1 MKKYVMKQ
9 NINHKTLFIIIL
21 SILSFV
27 ISIYQSK
34 YYYDGHHWGLMLS
47 NAIDFLD
54 GKKPYEEI
62 FIQYGILNTI
72 FHAIFV
78 KFGNSQV
85 ISLFYGI
92 SLFYSLSIILLFK
105 YVENK
110 FDSNYGIFVIL
121 CLLLIHPFV
130 NHPWHNYLGFF
141 FLILAL
147 NIYDTNSKNNTF
159 FFGICLSLIVLLYEK
174 LLFIFLLF
182 SLIFLFE
189 SILRKK
195 MKVYFFFL
203 IGFLIPISIFFL
215 FLFYNNLFDTWI
227 TYQKISSL
235 YLEETSYF
243 KTIMV
248 YLEKLFLLSFKNII
262 YEPYWLFFS
271 IIIIININFVIFYF
285 LNFNIEKEIFFFPSI
300 ISILYISTT
309 IHAINSFRFVTGT
322 FIGIIILLFY
332 LKKIKK
338 IETKIILS
346 SFIILFLS
354 LGLNF
359 KKSENNKLFLQNYK
373 INENVSYDSIKYF
386 KGQKWSEDT
395 WDNLIH
401 LEETLTKIKKNC
413 PNIKFGINIT
423 RDSYYY
429 ILISEKYE
437 TFQKMPFFDPNSS
450 INRDTMKLINQAM
463 FKKKDQY
470 IADKSLLIIADKT
483 FIKNEDY
490 KEINMKY
497 SYNHKQKSIFL
508 PKKCNY

>member
-1 MKKYVMKQ
+1 MKQ
-9 NINHKTLFIIIL
+9 NIDHKILFIIIL
-21 SILSFV
+21 STLSFF

-47 NAIDFLD
+47 NAVDFLN

-72 FHAIFV
+72 IHALFV

-85 ISLFYGI
+85 ISLFYGT

-110 FDSNYGIFVIL
+110 FNSNYGFFVIL

-130 NHPWHNYLGFF
+130 NYPWHNYLGFF
-141 FLILAL
+141 FLVLAL
-147 NIYDTNSKNNTF
+147 NIYDSNYKNNIF

-182 SLIFLFE
+182 SVIFLFE
-189 SILRKK
+189 TLLRKNLRA
-195 MKVYFFFL
+195 FFSFL
-203 IGFLIPISIFFL
+203 KGFLIPISIFFL
-215 FLFYNNLFDTWI
+215 FLFYNNLFETWI
-227 TYQKISSL
+227 LYQKISSL
-235 YLEETSYF
+235 YLEETSYLKTVLIYF
-243 KTIMV
+243 K
-248 YLEKLFLLSFKNII
+248 KLFHLSFKNILF
-262 YEPYWLFFS
+262 EPYWLFFL
-271 IIIIININFVIFYF
+271 IIIIININFIIFYF
-285 LNFNIEKEIFFFPSI
+285 LNFNKKKEIFFFPAI

-309 IHAINSFRFVTGT
+309 IHAINSFRFATGT
-322 FIGIIILLFY
+322 FIGIIILIYY
-332 LKKIKK
+332 LEKIKK

-373 INENVSYDSIKYF
+373 LNENIHHDSIRYF
-386 KGQKWSEDT
+386 KNQKWSKDT

-401 LEETLTKIKKNC
+401 LDETLAKIKKNC
-413 PNIKFGINIT
+413 PYIKFGINIT

-450 INRDTMKLINQAM
+450 INRNTMELINRAM
-463 FKKKDQY
+463 FQKKDKY
-470 IADKSLLIIADKT
+470 IANKSLLIIANKT
-483 FIKNEDY
+483 FVKNEDY